1 MIKRR
6 SIAVF
11 LNLLKAEKEKIKK
24 TRGDDRGHVTNISQ
38 KADTM
43 MTADINILKSIGVIH
58 LLEVTAVE
66 NLKAKLQS
74 FSREREVVQPEK
86 VD

>member
-1 MIKRR
+1 M
-6 SIAVF
+6 
-11 LNLLKAEKEKIKK
+11 
-24 TRGDDRGHVTNISQ
+24 TNISQ

-43 MTADINILKSIGVIH
+43 MTADINILKSIAVIH
-58 LLEVTAVE
+58 LLEVTAVG

-74 FSREREVVQPEK
+74 YSREREVVQLEK

>member
-24 TRGDDRGHVTNISQ
+24 TRGEDRGRVTNISQ

-43 MTADINILKSIGVIH
+43 MTADINILKSIAVIH
-58 LLEVTAVE
+58 LLEVTAVG

-74 FSREREVVQPEK
+74 YSREREVVQLEK